1 MRKSY
6 VVTLLAALLWIV
18 VAFAL
23 HDYWRKDSPSEHI
36 KQTVS
41 QDPQILLA
49 KTAQGQALLDVSSLI
64 YSDPESAQQALE
76 AVGNAFSSE
85 LETSYALYQQYRL
98 ARVNDEPLL
107 AADYLQQLQAI
118 AERASN
124 HGLMPCC

>member
-1 MRKSY
+1 M
-6 VVTLLAALLWIV
+6 
-18 VAFAL
+18 
-23 HDYWRKDSPSEHI
+23 
-36 KQTVS
+36 
-41 QDPQILLA
+41 LA

-107 AADYLQQLQAI
+107 AADYLQQLQAF
-118 AERASN
+118 ARESDQPC
-124 HGLMPCC
+124 LMPCC